1 MTPATSSL
9 SHDCDDANHR
19 QIARLH
25 SGGSQFDSPY
35 HFDDSLATTAEV
47 VMAGSV
53 TPFFDGGDQKNIINI
68 EQVSMPK
75 PDEDELEEEGDTGQG
90 QGGFG

>member
-1 MTPATSSL
+1 
-9 SHDCDDANHR
+9 
-19 QIARLH
+19 
-25 SGGSQFDSPY
+25 
-35 HFDDSLATTAEV
+35 
-47 VMAGSV
+47 MAGSV